1 MTVLKLKGKIRTRG
15 QMNFSPKII
24 KPLVGSGKNMSK
36 RIYAGNLS
44 YITTEDTLKN
54 VFSAYGELIS
64 VNLIIDKDTQQ
75 SKGFGFI
82 EFADDDAAEK
92 AIAAQ
97 NGKELDGRKIR
108 VSMAEEKKERER
120 RPSGGDFRRKRY

>member
-1 MTVLKLKGKIRTRG
+1 
-15 QMNFSPKII
+15 MNFSPKII